1 MPGDSRDPDEGSVV
15 RRDERIPRRLATGDE
30 EAVAVVYARIGRILS
45 FRGFGIPREDRRDI
59 QQDVM
64 AQVWQAVRQPAFNF
78 QSGFW
83 GFVETVT
90 ARRCIDWLRAA
101 RPQVS
106 VEADLPDRTAGALD
120 ALLAREHVALAYA
133 AIAQLG
139 RECRDV
145 VYLHAGMQRSY
156 REIADILGVTEGA
169 LRVRL
174 HRCVRQAREALR
186 VLVSVH
192 VDRRDVR

>member
-1 MPGDSRDPDEGSVV
+1 M
-15 RRDERIPRRLATGDE
+15 
-30 EAVAVVYARIGRILS
+30 VYARIGRILS
-45 FRGFGIPREDRRDI
+45 FRGFGIPHEDRRDI

-64 AQVWQAVRQPAFNF
+64 AQVWQAVRRPTFDF

-101 RPQVS
+101 RPHVG
-106 VEADLPDRTAGALD
+106 VEADLPDRGEGALD
-120 ALLAREHVALAYA
+120 ALLAREHVAMAYA

-139 RECRDV
+139 RECRDLI
-145 VYLHAGMQRSY
+145 YLHAGLQRSY
-156 REIADILGVTEGA
+156 REMAGILGVTEGA

-186 VLVSVH
+186 ALVSVN
-192 VDRRDVR
+192 VDRTDVR